1 MILLRC
7 IVRTLIK
14 LGIYLSHS
22 VQMKTKSEAQ
32 KNALSSGKSKLPT
45 EGKRRTKEERL
56 KISSG
61 LQKRWQNMDK
71 ETYDA
76 HVNRAKQRWIN
87 MSQEEKDNMTQSA
100 IKAIQI
106 AGKEG
111 SKLEKFLRDEVY

>member
-1 MILLRC
+1 MINEKE
-7 IVRTLIK
+7 IVK
-14 LGIYLSHS
+14 LYTDNNKSTYDLAKMFSTYPNKIRRILVKHG

-71 ETYDA
+71 ETY
-76 HVNRAKQRWIN
+76 
-87 MSQEEKDNMTQSA
+87 
-100 IKAIQI
+100 
-106 AGKEG
+106 
-111 SKLEKFLRDEVY
+111 

>member
-1 MILLRC
+1 MINEKE
-7 IVRTLIK
+7 IVKLYTDNNKSTYDLAKMYSNTLIK
-14 LGIYLSHS
+14 LGVYLSS
-22 VQMKTKSEAQ
+22 TVQMKTKSEAQ

-87 MSQEEKDNMTQSA
+87 MSQEE
-100 IKAIQI
+100 
-106 AGKEG
+106 G
-111 SKLEKFLRDEVY
+111 